1 MRTVHFALLRP
12 AEIVAERERIPV
24 VYQPLGPL
32 EWHGPHLPLGTDPL
46 HAEAV
51 ACRVAEAAGG
61 VVMPTLFWGTERERP
76 LKMLRDIGFEGHEWI
91 VGMDYPANIVQSL
104 YSPEDIFG
112 VVVRA
117 RLDLLV
123 RQQYQL
129 IVMINGHGADNH
141 IAVLDRLAAE
151 YTAAGPARVLHIIAF
166 VPDPDG
172 KYRIGH
178 ADAVETSLMMAL
190 HPESVDLEALPP
202 LPEPLRN
209 VEWAVVDGPTFNGQP
224 TADHTVPPESDP
236 RRGSAADIGET
247 VLAYSA
253 EWIAGQVQAALSDLK
268 LGR

>member
-1 MRTVHFALLRP
+1 MRTVCFALLRP
-12 AEIVAERERIPV
+12 AEIVAERERVPV
-24 VYQPLGPL
+24 VYQPVGPL

-76 LKMLRDIGFEGHEWI
+76 LKMLRDVGFEGHEWI
-91 VGMDYPANIVQSL
+91 VGMDYPLNTVQSL

-112 VVVRA
+112 VVLRA

-123 RQQYQL
+123 RQEYRL
-129 IVMINGHGADNH
+129 IVVINGHGADNH

-151 YTAAGPARVLHIIAF
+151 YTAAGPARVQHIIAF

-178 ADAVETSLMMAL
+178 ADAVETALMMAL
-190 HPESVDLEALPP
+190 HPASVDLETLPP
-202 LPEPLRN
+202 PPEPLRN
-209 VEWAVVDGPTFNGQP
+209 VEWAIVDGPTFDGQP
-224 TADHTVPPESDP
+224 TADHTVAPENDP
-236 RRGSAADIGET
+236 RLNASADIGES

-253 EWIAGQVQAALSDLK
+253 EWIAGQIRGALLDLK
-268 LGR
+268 AGR